1 MTDNN
6 GSLRAE
12 RVNFEMIPHWLLDEA
27 KGISNTAIVLYLM
40 LRKYADW
47 KTGEC
52 YPGRKRLAEQMGIS
66 VRSVGR
72 ALKELETIGAIKI
85 THRRYKDKK
94 ENDTNLYFICWNRF
108 DAVDN
113 LVEQIVENSKG
124 RAQAPQGVGHR
135 RLTGRALVSQ
145 ELKPNEL
152 KQHRRRSYQQDQ
164 KPTPM
169 PQLDELSKEAI
180 NKPKNPMPKDLK
192 ARLKKQGL
200 IK

>member
-6 GSLRAE
+6 AVIRAE
-12 RVNFEMIPHWLLDEA
+12 RVNFEMIPHWLLEEA
-27 KGISNTAIVLYLM
+27 KNISTTAIVLYLM
-40 LRKYADW
+40 LKKFADY

-52 YPGRKRLAEQMGIS
+52 FPGRKRLASQMNVS
-66 VRSVGR
+66 VRTVGR
-72 ALKELETIGAIKI
+72 ALKELENVGAIKI

-94 ENDTNLYFICWNRF
+94 ENDTNLYFVCWNRF
-108 DAVDN
+108 EAVDN
-113 LVEQIVENSKG
+113 LVEQIVNNSLG
-124 RAQAPQGVGHR
+124 RAQVPQGVGHIR
-135 RLTGRALVSQ
+135 PTGRALVAQ

-152 KQHRRRSYQQDQ
+152 KQVRRRSYQQDQ

-169 PQLDELSKEAI
+169 PQLDELSKAAI

-192 ARLKKQGL
+192 AQLKKQGL